1 MDGRADVYGDIFMTD
16 FGACYYLTDDWKK
29 SLRTWGIRTLVL
41 PPDAPLITGLRS
53 GPEWKQIYADSEAV
67 ILTRRP

>member
-1 MDGRADVYGDIFMTD
+1 MTD

-41 PPDAPLITGLRS
+41 PPDAPLITALRS
-53 GPEWKQIYADSEAV
+53 GPEWKQIYVDSEAV